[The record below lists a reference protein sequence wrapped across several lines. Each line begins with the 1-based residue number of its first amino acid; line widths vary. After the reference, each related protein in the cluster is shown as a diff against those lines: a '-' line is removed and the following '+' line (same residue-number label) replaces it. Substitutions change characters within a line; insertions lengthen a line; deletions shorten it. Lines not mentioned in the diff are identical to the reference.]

1 MTGLRRW
8 LLGGLML
15 AGMVTAHADTI
26 PTIGIIGA
34 GQMGGTLATLWSHAG
49 YPVILS
55 SRHPDQLKAQVTE
68 LGRQTRAASPQQA
81 AEKATV
87 VVLAVPYGALP
98 SLAKSLGNELKGKV
112 VLDVTNPYPGRDG
125 SVAEQAISQ
134 GVGLY
139 SSRLFP
145 EARLVR
151 GFNSIAAA
159 TLSSEAHRSGEKLAV
174 PLAGDDPQAL
184 KQVSSLVTA
193 AGFDPLVV
201 GGLDK
206 ARLFQPGSSLFLSS
220 LTRQQLQQQ
229 ISSQQ

>member
-1 MTGLRRW
+1 MTGFRRW

-15 AGMVTAHADTI
+15 AGMVTAHAETL

-34 GQMGGTLATLWSHAG
+34 GQMGGTLATLWSKAG

-55 SRHPDQLKAQVTE
+55 SRHPDQLNAQVTE
-68 LGRQTRAASPQQA
+68 LGRQASAASPQQA
-81 AEKATV
+81 AEKASI

-98 SLAKSLGNELKGKV
+98 SLAKSLGSELKGKV

-125 SVAEQAISQ
+125 SIAQQALSK

-139 SSRLFP
+139 SSGLFP
-145 EARLVR
+145 AARLVR

-159 TLSSEAHRSGEKLAV
+159 TLNSEAHRSGEKLAV
-174 PLAGDDPQAL
+174 PLAGDNPQAL
-184 KQVSSLVTA
+184 KEISSLVSA

-206 ARLFQPGSSLFLSS
+206 ARLFQPGSALFLSS

-229 ISSQQ
+229 LPQ

>member
-1 MTGLRRW
+1 MTGFKRW

-15 AGMVTAHADTI
+15 AGAVTVHAATL

-34 GQMGGTLATLWSHAG
+34 GQMGGTLATLWSKAG
-49 YPVILS
+49 YPVIIS
-55 SRHPDQLKAQVTE
+55 SRHPEQLKGQVAG
-68 LGRQTRAASPQQA
+68 LGNKASAASPQQA
-81 AEKATV
+81 AEKANI

-98 SLAKSLGNELKGKV
+98 SLAKSLGSDLKGKV

-125 SVAEQAISQ
+125 SVAGQALSK

-139 SSRLFP
+139 SSGLFP
-145 EARLVR
+145 AARLVR

-159 TLSSEAHRSGEKLAV
+159 TLISEAHRSGEKLAV

-184 KQVSSLVTA
+184 KEVSSLVTA

-201 GGLDK
+201 GGLEK

-229 ISSQQ
+229 LQQQ

>member
-1 MTGLRRW
+1 MTGFKRW

-15 AGMVTAHADTI
+15 VGVVAAHAETL

-34 GQMGGTLATLWSHAG
+34 GQMGGTLATLWSKAG

-68 LGRQTRAASPQQA
+68 LGRQASAASVQQA
-81 AEKATV
+81 AEKANI

-98 SLAKSLGNELKGKV
+98 SLAKSVGSELEGKV
-112 VLDVTNPYPGRDG
+112 VLDVSNPYPGRDG
-125 SVAEQAISQ
+125 NIAEQALSK

-139 SSRLFP
+139 SGRLFP
-145 EARLVR
+145 GAKLVR

-159 TLSSEAHRSGEKLAV
+159 TLSSEAHRSGDKLAV
-174 PLAGDDPQAL
+174 PLAGDDQQAL
-184 KQVSSLVTA
+184 KEISSLVTA
-193 AGFDPLVV
+193 AGFDPVVV

-229 ISSQQ
+229 LK

>member
-1 MTGLRRW
+1 MTEFRRW

-15 AGMVTAHADTI
+15 AGAVTAHAESL
-26 PTIGIIGA
+26 PAIGIIGA
-34 GQMGGTLATLWSHAG
+34 GQIGGTLATLWSKAS
-49 YPVILS
+49 YPVIIS
-55 SRHPDQLKAQVTE
+55 SRHPEQLKDQVTQ
-68 LGRQTRAASPQQA
+68 LGQQASAASPQQA
-81 AEKATV
+81 AAKAKI

-98 SLAKSLGNELKGKV
+98 SLAKSLGSELKGKV

-125 SVAEQAISQ
+125 NVAEQALSK

-139 SSRLFP
+139 SSGLFP

-159 TLSSEAHRSGEKLAV
+159 TLNSEAHRSGEKLAV

-184 KQVSSLVTA
+184 KEVSSLVSA

-229 ISSQQ
+229 FQQQ

>member
-1 MTGLRRW
+1 MTGFKRW
-8 LLGGLML
+8 LMGGLML
-15 AGMVTAHADTI
+15 AGVVAAHAETL

-34 GQMGGTLATLWSHAG
+34 GQMGGTLATLWSKAG

-68 LGRQTRAASPQQA
+68 LGRQASAASVQQA
-81 AEKATV
+81 AEKANI

-98 SLAKSLGNELKGKV
+98 SLAKSVGSELKGKV
-112 VLDVTNPYPGRDG
+112 VLDVSNPYPGRDG
-125 SVAEQAISQ
+125 NVAEQALSK

-139 SSRLFP
+139 SSGLFP
-145 EARLVR
+145 GAKLVR

-174 PLAGDDPQAL
+174 PLAGDDQQAV
-184 KQVSSLVTA
+184 KEISSLVTA
-193 AGFDPLVV
+193 AGFDPVVV

-229 ISSQQ
+229 LK

>member
-1 MTGLRRW
+1 MTGFRRW

-15 AGMVTAHADTI
+15 AGAVTAHAESL
-26 PTIGIIGA
+26 PAIGIIGA
-34 GQMGGTLATLWSHAG
+34 GQMGGTLATLWSKAG
-49 YPVILS
+49 YPVIIS
-55 SRHPDQLKAQVTE
+55 SRHPEQLKDQVTQ
-68 LGRQTRAASPQQA
+68 LGQQASAASPQQA
-81 AEKATV
+81 AAKAKI

-98 SLAKSLGNELKGKV
+98 SLAKSLGSELKGKV

-125 SVAEQAISQ
+125 NVAEQALSK

-139 SSRLFP
+139 SSGLFP

-159 TLSSEAHRSGEKLAV
+159 TLNSEAHRSGEKLAV

-184 KQVSSLVTA
+184 KEVSSLVSA

-229 ISSQQ
+229 FQQQ

>member
-1 MTGLRRW
+1 MTGFKRW

-15 AGMVTAHADTI
+15 VGVVAAHAETL

-34 GQMGGTLATLWSHAG
+34 GQMGGTLATLWSKAG

-68 LGRQTRAASPQQA
+68 LGRQASAASVQQA
-81 AEKATV
+81 ADKANI

-98 SLAKSLGNELKGKV
+98 SLAKSVGSELKGKV
-112 VLDVTNPYPGRDG
+112 VLDVSNPYPGRDG
-125 SVAEQAISQ
+125 NIAEQALSK

-139 SSRLFP
+139 SGGLFP
-145 EARLVR
+145 GAKLVR

-174 PLAGDDPQAL
+174 PLAGDDQQSL
-184 KQVSSLVTA
+184 KEISSLVTA
-193 AGFDPLVV
+193 AGFDPVVV

-229 ISSQQ
+229 LK

>member
-1 MTGLRRW
+1 
-8 LLGGLML
+8 ML
-15 AGMVTAHADTI
+15 AGAVTAHAESL
-26 PTIGIIGA
+26 PAIGIIGA
-34 GQMGGTLATLWSHAG
+34 GQMGGTLATLWSKAG
-49 YPVILS
+49 YPVIIS
-55 SRHPDQLKAQVTE
+55 SRHPEQLKDQVTQ
-68 LGRQTRAASPQQA
+68 LGQQASAASPQQA
-81 AEKATV
+81 AAKAKI

-98 SLAKSLGNELKGKV
+98 SLAKSLGSELKGKV

-125 SVAEQAISQ
+125 NVAEQALSK

-139 SSRLFP
+139 SSGLFP

-159 TLSSEAHRSGEKLAV
+159 TLNSEAHRSGEKLAV

-184 KQVSSLVTA
+184 KEVSSLVSA

-229 ISSQQ
+229 FQQQ